1 MDAIA
6 SALNDPMYGRYGELA
21 LRLIAAIFMGA
32 LLGIDRDTKNKP
44 LGVRTYG
51 LVSIGACG
59 FAIISMELSALAE
72 ARPGI
77 AAIDPSRVVQGLI
90 GGVGF
95 LGAGAIFR
103 SGDNVSGTATGAG
116 IWAAGVIGLCC
127 GFGFFVFGAMVLA
140 SAWLMFAALGTAV
153 KLFAEKIEE
162 ESEKD

>member
-6 SALNDPMYGRYGELA
+6 AALNDPMSARYAELA
-21 LRLIAAIFMGA
+21 LRLIAAIFLGA

-59 FAIISMELSALAE
+59 FAIISLELAALADSQ
-72 ARPGI
+72 PGI

-103 SGDNVSGTATGAG
+103 SDDSVSGTATGAG
-116 IWAAGVIGLCC
+116 IWAAGVVGLSC
-127 GFGFFVFGAMVLA
+127 GFGFFLFAAMVLV
-140 SAWLMFAALGTAV
+140 STWLMFAALGTMV

-162 ESEKD
+162 EIKPD

>member
-1 MDAIA
+1 MDTLANL
-6 SALNDPMYGRYGELA
+6 LNDPMSDRYAELA

-59 FAIISMELSALAE
+59 FAIVSLELAALAE
-72 ARPGI
+72 TRAGI
-77 AAIDPSRVVQGLI
+77 AAIDPSRAVQGLI

-103 SGDNVSGTATGAG
+103 SGDEVSGTATGAG

-127 GFGFFVFGAMVLA
+127 GFGFFVFAGMVLA
-140 SAWLMFAALGTAV
+140 SAWLMFAALGTLV

-162 ESEKD
+162 ETKGD